1 MLNELSPKP
10 YSLKEIEIILDRIY
24 ECIFQFKSIEE
35 ILKDI
40 HMHLNNYSDFVF
52 IWTAIFNKNLSFIK
66 LISFSD
72 NFDFRFDQVEYDL
85 NHHIDIEKL
94 KQTSIYVNNNIEET
108 NNYFS
113 ANLKKTL
120 KQKQIKSYLILRT
133 PINHEESILICLFTQ
148 KSDYFINAFF
158 DRFYSFQRNLS
169 ILMKFFENYKHSFNL
184 FSAIE
189 LGKIW
194 LLITDENGIIEYVS
208 PYVSKISGYSSIEL
222 IGKKTSIFK
231 SGIQPEIFYKTLWDK
246 IKNHQPFTSVFVN
259 KNKQGELFFIK
270 QFIIPI
276 ETYDNKTKFISIGFE
291 IDKDKTL
298 ETLEIDF
305 FDPLTNL
312 PSESI
317 FLNYLTNFINNN
329 KDKAFACILL
339 DIQNFTD
346 LNVFFDKD
354 FANLILKEF
363 SKNLMNHFNQK
374 QNAVI
379 SRIRSDEF
387 GIFIQIPDEHKENP
401 KHWLQEVFYSLNKK
415 VQIHHLEFYLNFHC
429 GVSIYPNDSKNAN
442 SIYQLAQLSLK
453 KSKTEN
459 IKNIEF
465 YQKSLEEKSK
475 FSLLIQ
481 QKHDYSNFENEFYL
495 VFQPYYRI
503 QDLKISGY
511 EVLSRWNDKQYGNI
525 SPIQFIPLL
534 EKSGLIKSFE
544 ISLIKH
550 FLKTYKG
557 KLFIAKDK
565 TFSINLST
573 VSFNDDYLVDQI
585 LQIFLD
591 SQLDLSRFTI
601 ELTESSYIESF
612 EYAKQTIK
620 KVKDIGLKISIDD
633 FGTGYS
639 SLRYI
644 MDLDVDYIKIDK
656 IFIQNYQEKRSSTI
670 IKTIYNLSEQLGLKT
685 IAEGIETQEQ
695 LEFLRNINID
705 YCQGFL
711 LSKPLPIEE
720 MILTT

>member
-52 IWTAIFNKNLSFIK
+52 IWTAILNKNLSFIK

-120 KQKQIKSYLILRT
+120 KQNQIKSYLILRT
-133 PINHEESILICLFTQ
+133 PINHQESILICLFTQ

-194 LLITDENGIIEYVS
+194 LLITDKNGIIEYVS
-208 PYVSKISGYSSIEL
+208 PYVSKISSYSSIEL

-231 SGIQPEIFYKTLWDK
+231 SGIQPEIFYKMLWDK
-246 IKNHQPFTSVFVN
+246 IKNHQPITSVFVN

-291 IDKDKTL
+291 TDNDKTL

-374 QNAVI
+374 QN
-379 SRIRSDEF
+379 
-387 GIFIQIPDEHKENP
+387 
-401 KHWLQEVFYSLNKK
+401 
-415 VQIHHLEFYLNFHC
+415 
-429 GVSIYPNDSKNAN
+429 VSIYPNDSENAN

-453 KSKTEN
+453 KCKTEN

-620 KVKDIGLKISIDD
+620 KLKDIGLKISIDD

>member
-1 MLNELSPKP
+1 MHNETFLKP

-24 ECIFQFKSIEE
+24 ESIFQFKSIEE

-40 HMHLNNYSDFVF
+40 HMHLNKYNDFVF
-52 IWTAIFNKNLSFIK
+52 IWTAILNKNLSFIK

-72 NFDFRFDQVEYDL
+72 NFDFRFDQVEYNL
-85 NHHIDIEKL
+85 NHQIDIEKL
-94 KQTSIYVNNNIEET
+94 KQTSIYVNNNLEET
-108 NNYFS
+108 NDYISEKF
-113 ANLKKTL
+113 KKIL
-120 KQKQIKSYLILRT
+120 KQNQIRSYLILRI
-133 PINHEESILICLFTQ
+133 PINNQDSILICLFTQ
-148 KSDYFINAFF
+148 KPNYFINAFF

-194 LLITDENGIIEYVS
+194 LMITDENGTIEYVN
-208 PYVSKISGYSSIEL
+208 PYVCKISGYNSIEL
-222 IGKKTSIFK
+222 IGKKPNIFK
-231 SGIQPEIFYKTLWDK
+231 SDLQPHMFYKTLWDK
-246 IKNHQPFTSVFVN
+246 IKEHQPFTSVFVN

-276 ETYDNKTKFISIGFE
+276 ETYDNKKKFISIGFE
-291 IDKDKTL
+291 TDHDKTL
-298 ETLEIDF
+298 ETLQIEF

-312 PSESI
+312 PNESI

-329 KDKAFACILL
+329 KDKVFACILL

-346 LNVFFDKD
+346 LNVFFGKD

-374 QNAVI
+374 QNAII
-379 SRIRSDEF
+379 SRIHSDEF
-387 GIFIQIPDEHKENP
+387 GIFIQIPAKYKENTQD
-401 KHWLQEVFYSLNKK
+401 WLKEVIDSLNKK
-415 VQIHHLEFYLNFHC
+415 IKIHHLEFYLNFHC
-429 GVSIYPNDSKNAN
+429 GVSIYPNDAKNAT

-453 KSKTEN
+453 KCKTEN

-481 QKHDYSNFENEFYL
+481 QKHNYFNFEKEFYL
-495 VFQPYYRI
+495 VFQPYYNV
-503 QDLKISGY
+503 QDLNISGY
-511 EVLSRWNDKQYGNI
+511 EVLSRWYNKQYGNI
-525 SPIQFIPLL
+525 SPTQFIPLL

-550 FLKTYKG
+550 FLKNYKE
-557 KLFIAKDK
+557 KFFNAKDK
-565 TFSINLST
+565 TFSINLSP
-573 VSFNDDYLVDQI
+573 VSFNDVYLVHQI
-585 LQIFLD
+585 LQVFLD
-591 SQLDLSRFTI
+591 SQLNLSRFII

-620 KVKDIGLKISIDD
+620 KIKDIGLKISIDD

-656 IFIQNYQEKRSSTI
+656 IFIQNYQEKKSITI
-670 IKTIYNLSEQLGLKT
+670 IKTIYNLSKQLGLKT

-695 LEFLRNINID
+695 LEFLRNIQMD

-711 LSKPLPIEE
+711 LSKPLSIEE
-720 MILTT
+720 VINST

>member
-1 MLNELSPKP
+1 MHNETFPKP
-10 YSLKEIEIILDRIY
+10 YSLKEIETILDKIY

-40 HMHLNNYSDFVF
+40 HMHLNTYNDFVF

-72 NFDFRFDQVEYDL
+72 NFDFHFNQIEYYL

-94 KQTSIYVNNNIEET
+94 KQTFIYVNNNLEET

-113 ANLKKTL
+113 SNFKKIL
-120 KQKQIKSYLILRT
+120 KQNQIESYLILRT
-133 PINHEESILICLFTQ
+133 PINNQESILIGLCTQ
-148 KSDYFINAFF
+148 KPDYFINAFY

-194 LLITDENGIIEYVS
+194 LMITDENGTIEYVS
-208 PYVSKISGYSSIEL
+208 PYVCKISGYNSIEL
-222 IGKKTSIFK
+222 IGKKPNIFK
-231 SGIQPEIFYKTLWDK
+231 SDVQPHILYKTLWDK
-246 IKNHQPFTSVFVN
+246 IKEHQPFTSVFVN

-291 IDKDKTL
+291 TDQDKTL
-298 ETLEIDF
+298 ETLQIEF

-312 PSESI
+312 PNESI

-329 KDKAFACILL
+329 RDKAFACILL

-363 SKNLMNHFNQK
+363 SKNLMNHFNKK
-374 QNAVI
+374 QNSII

-387 GIFIQIPDEHKENP
+387 GIFIQIPDEHQENP
-401 KHWLQEVFYSLNKK
+401 QHWLQEVFHHLNKK
-415 VQIHHLEFYLNFHC
+415 AKIQHFEFYLNFHC
-429 GVSIYPNDSKNAN
+429 GVSIYPKDAKNAK
-442 SIYQLAQLSLK
+442 SLYQLAQLSLK
-453 KSKTEN
+453 KCKIEN

-481 QKHDYSNFENEFYL
+481 QKHNYFNFEKEFYL
-495 VFQPYYRI
+495 VFQPYYNV

-511 EVLSRWNDKQYGNI
+511 EVLSRWNDKEYGNI
-525 SPIQFIPLL
+525 SPTQFIPLL

-550 FLKTYKG
+550 FIKNYKE
-557 KLFIAKDK
+557 KLFIEKDR

-573 VSFNDDYLVDQI
+573 ISFNDTYLVDQI
-585 LQIFLD
+585 LKIFLD

-612 EYAKQTIK
+612 EYAKNAIK
-620 KVKDIGLKISIDD
+620 KIKEIGLKISIDD

-656 IFIQNYQEKRSSTI
+656 IFIQNYQEKKSITI
-670 IKTIYNLSEQLGLKT
+670 IETICNLSKQLGLKI

-695 LEFLRNINID
+695 LEFLRKIRID

-720 MILTT
+720 IINSF